1 MMEVN
6 TDESPANSWVLA
18 EPIVHEEYKRIFG
31 NEPALI
37 GAVFRWHP
45 HRSAFPFFR
54 AVFYSLYSNARWVWP

>member
-37 GAVFRWHP
+37 GAVFR
-45 HRSAFPFFR
+45 
-54 AVFYSLYSNARWVWP
+54 